1 MGVLL
6 ELRGRLA
13 AGMQV
18 AALGE
23 RDELS
28 PRPARSSFALGR
40 VVLICSCSMS
50 EPAMLENIALRCS
63 WVRFRRRY
71 PRA

>member
-1 MGVLL
+1 MGILL
-6 ELRGRLA
+6 ELCRRLA
-13 AGMQV
+13 AGVQV

-23 RDELS
+23 RDS
-28 PRPARSSFALGR
+28 FSTTGRSSFAFGS
-40 VVLICSCSMS
+40 VVLICSCSIS
-50 EPAMLENIALRCS
+50 EPAMLANIALRCS

>member
-13 AGMQV
+13 AGVQV

-23 RDELS
+23 RDELVDD
-28 PRPARSSFALGR
+28 RTSSFALGR

-50 EPAMLENIALRCS
+50 EPAMLANIALRCS